1 VMTNRAVEADDR
13 GIAHRFARLCAS
25 VAARLPFGLSR
36 VVDPTFI
43 GFAVINGCTF
53 GIDLLLLTAMHGWL
67 HWPVEASI
75 SLAYGLAFGLSFVL
89 NRTLN
94 FQSRTP
100 VGRQALL
107 YAGVVAINFGLIL
120 LGITAGLA
128 AFGLEYHLARIAA
141 GACEGVFM
149 YCAMRWVVFSPR
161 RRTA

>member
-94 FQSRTP
+94 FH
-100 VGRQALL
+100 
-107 YAGVVAINFGLIL
+107 AGVVAINFGLIL